1 MLINYDILL
10 LVVSTIAA
18 SACLFI
24 SFGLIDRLSRAKQKT
39 NSISLIFGSI
49 TLGLAL
55 LANHLI
61 ILLSA
66 NIGAPTEPSWALFN
80 ACLFAIGIGVSFIY
94 LTILPNP
101 SKWNMLLGGVISG
114 LCNLGL
120 FYTSRV
126 AISGVDNVF
135 MNLQMT
141 IVATIVSIAII
152 TISLSL
158 FQWIKNYAGSYR
170 SIAKVSAAV
179 IIALGV
185 LCIHFVF
192 NAAFSDHASSTLSTA
207 QKVTPANFKITAIAI
222 ALGMICLILIAFVLV
237 LLYEKQGKMLLN
249 FRLFSSEDAVS
260 KAEQFSL
267 QDSLTKLPNR
277 RAFESH
283 LQSAKKRVTRNGK
296 SFALAYI
303 DLDYF
308 KPINDNYGHH
318 VGDSVLKI
326 TAERLNRAVR
336 GCDFVARIG
345 GDEFVA
351 VIEEIE
357 DEEDVTPIAER
368 IVTSIK
374 EAYFIDH
381 LTVELS
387 CSMGIAVYP
396 QNGDVDKL
404 LVCADAAMYKAK
416 DQGKNQFRFYDTEI
430 ENANDLMLNMQS
442 DLCLAVENNQFSLS
456 YLPKIACN
464 TLTAIGAEALIRWQH
479 PTKGEILPNDF
490 LPAAEHFGLIQEIN
504 SWVINECCQM
514 LAEAKE
520 SGLELNVSINL
531 SSQQFQDPG
540 LVRKITQKLEDYRLS
555 PSSISFEIKE
565 TIAINNQKQFK
576 LLLDKFK
583 SAGIKV
589 ILDDFGLLPMS
600 LTYLLDLNI
609 DEVKIDKSFIA
620 TVNNDKGSHALV
632 DAIFKLTHALGFEA
646 TAEGIETEAQ
656 QETIIDLGCDY
667 MQGYLFSRPIA
678 KAALFALYRKLE
690 FKQLQ
695 IDFNNP
701 LLPKLKK
708 P

>member
-18 SACLFI
+18 SATIFI

-39 NSISLIFGSI
+39 NGIALIFGSI

-61 ILLSA
+61 VLLSA
-66 NIGAPTEPSWALFN
+66 NVGAPTNLSWALFN
-80 ACLFAIGIGVSFIY
+80 AFLFATGIAVSFVY

-101 SKWNMLLGGVISG
+101 TRPHILLGGFISG
-114 LCNLGL
+114 LCDLGL
-120 FYTSRV
+120 FYTSR
-126 AISGVDNVF
+126 ASISGVDNVS

-141 IVATIVSIAII
+141 VVATIASVAMI
-152 TISLSL
+152 TMSLSL
-158 FQWIKNYAGSYR
+158 FQWIKNYAGSHR
-170 SIAKVSAAV
+170 SIAKMSAAV
-179 IIALGV
+179 LIALGV

-192 NAAFSDHASSTLSTA
+192 NAAFIDDASNPLDMG
-207 QKVTPANFKITAIAI
+207 QKIAPANFKITAIAI

-237 LLYEKQGKMLLN
+237 LLYEKQGKKLFN
-249 FRLFSSEDAVS
+249 FSLFSSEEALT

-283 LQSAKKRVTRNGK
+283 LQTAKKRATRNGK

-318 VGDSVLKI
+318 VGDSVLEI

-357 DEEDVTPIAER
+357 DEEDIIPIAER

-387 CSMGIAVYP
+387 CSLGIAIYP

-442 DLCLAVENNQFSLS
+442 DLCLAVENKEFSLT

-464 TLTAIGAEALIRWQH
+464 SLTAVGAEALIRWQH

-490 LPAAEHFGLIQEIN
+490 LPAAEHFGLIQDIN
-504 SWVINECCQM
+504 GWVIDECCDM
-514 LAEAKE
+514 LAQAKKE
-520 SGLELNVSINL
+520 GLELNVSINL
-531 SSQQFQDPG
+531 SSQQFQDPS
-540 LVRKITQKLEDYRLS
+540 LVKKITQKLEDYQLS

-576 LLLDKFK
+576 TLLDKFK
-583 SAGIKV
+583 SAGIRV

-609 DEVKIDKSFIA
+609 DEVKIDRSFIS

-656 QETIIDLGCDY
+656 QETIIELGCDY
-667 MQGYLFSRPIA
+667 MQGYLFSKPLK
-678 KAALFALYRKLE
+678 KADLFELYRNLQ

-695 IDFNNP
+695 IDFNKP
-701 LLPKLKK
+701 LPRIKK

>member
-1 MLINYDILL
+1 MLINYDTYLL
-10 LVVSTIAA
+10 AISTIAA
-18 SACLFI
+18 SASIFI
-24 SFGLIDRLSRAKQKT
+24 SFGLVERLARAAHKV
-39 NSISLIFGSI
+39 NGL
-49 TLGLAL
+49 TLVSMSVAL
-55 LANHLI
+55 GIGILANHLI

-66 NIGAPTEPSWALFN
+66 NIGAPTGASWALLN
-80 ACLFAIGIGVSFIY
+80 ASLFAIGIAVGFIY
-94 LTILPNP
+94 LSLLPNP
-101 SKWNMLLGGVISG
+101 SKLNIFIGSFISG
-114 LCNLGL
+114 LCDLGL
-120 FYTSRV
+120 FYTSHV
-126 AISGVDNVF
+126 AINGVDNVY
-135 MNLQMT
+135 MNPLMAS
-141 IVATIVSIAII
+141 VATLISIAVI
-152 TISLSL
+152 TMSLSL
-158 FQWIKNYAGSYR
+158 FQWTKNYMGSHR
-170 SIAKVSAAV
+170 VIAKITSA
-179 IIALGV
+179 IMISLGV

-192 NAAFSDHASSTLSTA
+192 NAAFSDYSLTTFSTA
-207 QKVTPANFKITAIAI
+207 QNTTPSNFKITAIAI

-237 LLYEKQGKMLLN
+237 LLHEKQGKKLFN
-249 FRLFSSEDAVS
+249 FTLFSTESTLT

-267 QDSLTKLPNR
+267 EDSLTKLPNR
-277 RAFESH
+277 RAFDAH
-283 LQSAKKRVTRNGK
+283 LQSAKKRAVRSRQ

-357 DEEDVTPIAER
+357 NEEDVVPIAER
-368 IVTSIK
+368 IVNSIK

-387 CSMGIAVYP
+387 CSLGIAIYP
-396 QNGDVDKL
+396 KNGDVDKL

-416 DQGKNQFRFYDTEI
+416 DQGKNQFRFYDIEI

-442 DLCLAVENNQFSLS
+442 DLCLAVENKEFSLT

-464 TLTAIGAEALIRWQH
+464 TLTATGAEALIRWQH
-479 PTKGEILPNDF
+479 PSKGEIMPNDF
-490 LPAAEHFGLIQEIN
+490 LPAAEHFGLIHEIN
-504 SWVINECCQM
+504 GWVIDECCNM
-514 LAEAKE
+514 LAEAKKN
-520 SGLELNVSINL
+520 GLELNVSINL

-540 LVRKITQKLEDYRLS
+540 LVKKITQKLEDYQLS

-576 LLLDKFK
+576 SLLDKFK
-583 SAGIKV
+583 SAGIRV

-609 DEVKIDKSFIA
+609 DEVKIDRSFISS
-620 TVNNDKGSHALV
+620 VNNDKGSHALV

-656 QETIIDLGCDY
+656 QETIIELGCDY
-667 MQGYLFSRPIA
+667 MQGYLFSKPIE
-678 KAALFALYRKLE
+678 KAALFELYRKLQ

-695 IDFNNP
+695 IDFNKP
-701 LLPKLKK
+701 LPRVKK

>member
-1 MLINYDILL
+1 MLINYDTLL

-24 SFGLIDRLSRAKQKT
+24 GFGLLERLARATHKVNGLT
-39 NSISLIFGSI
+39 LVFLSIA
-49 TLGLAL
+49 LGVGV

-61 ILLSA
+61 LLLSA
-66 NIGAPTEPSWALFN
+66 NVGAPTQPSWALLN
-80 ACLFAIGIGVSFIY
+80 ASLFAIGIAVVFVY

-101 SKWNMLLGGVISG
+101 SKHNILLGGFIGG
-114 LCNLGL
+114 LCDLGL
-120 FYTSRV
+120 FYTSHI
-126 AISGVDNVF
+126 AIDGIENVHL
-135 MNLQMT
+135 NSMT
-141 IVATIVSIAII
+141 TVVATIVAMAVI
-152 TISLSL
+152 TMSLLL
-158 FQWIKNYAGSYR
+158 FQWVKNYAGSHR
-170 SIAKVSAAV
+170 IFTKISAGV
-179 IIALGV
+179 MIALGI

-192 NAAFSDHASSTLSTA
+192 NAAFSEYAQSTFSA
-207 QKVTPANFKITAIAI
+207 AKNITPSNFKITAIAI
-222 ALGMICLILIAFVLV
+222 ALGMVCLILIAFVFV
-237 LLYEKQGKMLLN
+237 LLYEKQGKKL
-249 FRLFSSEDAVS
+249 FSFSLFSSEVPLS

-267 QDSLTKLPNR
+267 EDSLTKLPNR
-277 RAFESH
+277 RAFDAH
-283 LQSAKKRVTRNGK
+283 LQSAKKRAVRSGQ

-357 DEEDVTPIAER
+357 NEEDVIPIAER
-368 IVTSIK
+368 IVNSIK

-387 CSMGIAVYP
+387 CSLGIAIYP
-396 QNGDVDKL
+396 KNGDVDKL

-442 DLCLAVENNQFSLS
+442 DLCLAVENKEFNLT

-464 TLTAIGAEALIRWQH
+464 SLTAIGAEALIRWQH
-479 PTKGEILPNDF
+479 PTKGEIMPNDF
-490 LPAAEHFGLIQEIN
+490 LPAAEHFGLIQDIN
-504 SWVINECCQM
+504 SWVIEECCGM
-514 LAEAKE
+514 LAEAKKN
-520 SGLELNVSINL
+520 GLELNVSINL
-531 SSQQFQDPG
+531 SSQQFQDPS
-540 LVRKITQKLEDYRLS
+540 LVKKITQKLEDYQLS

-576 LLLDKFK
+576 TLLDKFK
-583 SAGIKV
+583 SAGIRV

-609 DEVKIDKSFIA
+609 DEVKIDRSFIS

-656 QETIIDLGCDY
+656 QDTIIELGCDY
-667 MQGYLFSRPIA
+667 MQGYLFSKPIER
-678 KAALFALYRKLE
+678 AALFELYRKLQ

-695 IDFNNP
+695 IDFNKP
-701 LLPKLKK
+701 LPRIKK

>member
-1 MLINYDILL
+1 MS
-10 LVVSTIAA
+10 VA
-18 SACLFI
+18 
-24 SFGLIDRLSRAKQKT
+24 
-39 NSISLIFGSI
+39 
-49 TLGLAL
+49 LGIGV

-66 NIGAPTEPSWALFN
+66 NIGAPTEASWALLN
-80 ACLFAIGIGVSFIY
+80 ASLFAIGIAVAFIY
-94 LTILPNP
+94 LSILSNP
-101 SKWNMLLGGVISG
+101 SKLNIFVGGFISG
-114 LCNLGL
+114 LCDLGL
-120 FYTSRV
+120 FYTSHV
-126 AISGVDNVF
+126 AINGIDNVY
-135 MNLQMT
+135 MNPLMT

-152 TISLSL
+152 TMSLLL
-158 FQWIKNYAGSYR
+158 FQWIKNYIGSHR
-170 SIAKVSAAV
+170 VIAKITSA
-179 IIALGV
+179 IMISLGI

-192 NAAFSDHASSTLSTA
+192 NAAFSDYSSSTFSAA
-207 QKVTPANFKITAIAI
+207 QNITPSNFKITAIAI

-237 LLYEKQGKMLLN
+237 LLHEKQGKKLFN
-249 FRLFSSEDAVS
+249 FTLFSSEPTLT
-260 KAEQFSL
+260 KAAQYSL
-267 QDSLTKLPNR
+267 EDSLTKLPNR
-277 RAFESH
+277 RAFDAH
-283 LQSAKKRVTRNGK
+283 LQSAKKRALRSGQ

-357 DEEDVTPIAER
+357 NEEDVVPIAER
-368 IVTSIK
+368 IVSSIK

-387 CSMGIAVYP
+387 CSLGIALYP
-396 QNGDVDKL
+396 KNGDVDKL

-416 DQGKNQFRFYDTEI
+416 DQGKNQFRFYDSEI
-430 ENANDLMLNMQS
+430 ENANDLMLNLQS
-442 DLCLAVENNQFSLS
+442 DLCLAVENNQFSLT
-456 YLPKIACN
+456 YLPKISCN

-490 LPAAEHFGLIQEIN
+490 LPAAEHFGLIQDIN

-514 LAEAKE
+514 LAEAKDN
-520 SGLELNVSINL
+520 GLDLNVSINL
-531 SSQQFQDPG
+531 SSQQFQDPA
-540 LVRKITQKLEDYRLS
+540 LVKKITQKLEDYQLS

-565 TIAINNQKQFK
+565 TIAVNNQKQFK

-632 DAIFKLTHALGFEA
+632 DAIFKLTHALGFKA

-656 QETIIDLGCDY
+656 QDTIIDLGCDY
-667 MQGYLFSRPIA
+667 MQGYLFSKPIG
-678 KAALFALYRKLE
+678 KNALFDLYRKLQ

-695 IDFNNP
+695 IDFNKP
-701 LLPKLKK
+701 LPRIKK
-708 P
+708 S

>member
-18 SACLFI
+18 SASLFI
-24 SFGLIDRLSRAKQKT
+24 GFGLMERLPRTANK
-39 NSISLIFGSI
+39 ISSL
-49 TLGLAL
+49 TLVSMSVAL
-55 LANHLI
+55 GIGVLANHLI

-66 NIGAPTEPSWALFN
+66 NIGAPTEASWALLN
-80 ACLFAIGIGVSFIY
+80 ASLFAIGIAVAFIY
-94 LTILPNP
+94 LSILSNP
-101 SKWNMLLGGVISG
+101 SKLNIFVGGFISG
-114 LCNLGL
+114 LCDLGL
-120 FYTSRV
+120 FYTSHV
-126 AISGVDNVF
+126 AINGIDNVY
-135 MNLQMT
+135 MNPLMT

-152 TISLSL
+152 TMSLLL
-158 FQWIKNYAGSYR
+158 FQWIKNYIGSHR
-170 SIAKVSAAV
+170 VIAKITSA
-179 IIALGV
+179 IMISLGI

-192 NAAFSDHASSTLSTA
+192 NAAFSDYSSATFSAA
-207 QKVTPANFKITAIAI
+207 QNITPSNFKITAIAI

-237 LLYEKQGKMLLN
+237 LLHEKQGKKLFN
-249 FRLFSSEDAVS
+249 FTLFSSEPTLT
-260 KAEQFSL
+260 KAAQYSL
-267 QDSLTKLPNR
+267 EDSLTKLPNR
-277 RAFESH
+277 RAFDAH
-283 LQSAKKRVTRNGK
+283 LQSAKKRALRSGQ

-357 DEEDVTPIAER
+357 NEEDVVPIAER
-368 IVTSIK
+368 IVSSIK

-387 CSMGIAVYP
+387 CSLGIALYP
-396 QNGDVDKL
+396 KNGDVDKL

-416 DQGKNQFRFYDTEI
+416 DQGKNQFRFYDSEI
-430 ENANDLMLNMQS
+430 ENANDLMLNLQS
-442 DLCLAVENNQFSLS
+442 DLCLAVENNQFSLT
-456 YLPKIACN
+456 YLPKISCN

-490 LPAAEHFGLIQEIN
+490 LPAAEHFGLIQDIN

-514 LAEAKE
+514 LAEAKDN
-520 SGLELNVSINL
+520 GLDLNVSINL
-531 SSQQFQDPG
+531 SSQQFQDPA
-540 LVRKITQKLEDYRLS
+540 LVKKITQKLEDYQLS

-565 TIAINNQKQFK
+565 TIAVNNQKQFK

-656 QETIIDLGCDY
+656 QDTIIDLGCDY
-667 MQGYLFSRPIA
+667 MQGYLFSKPIG
-678 KAALFALYRKLE
+678 KNALFDLYRKLQ

-695 IDFNNP
+695 IDFNKP
-701 LLPKLKK
+701 LPRIKK
-708 P
+708 S

>member
-18 SACLFI
+18 SASLFI
-24 SFGLIDRLSRAKQKT
+24 AFGLMDRLSRAAQKV
-39 NSISLIFGSI
+39 NRLSLVAMAIA
-49 TLGLAL
+49 LGIGV

-66 NIGAPTEPSWALFN
+66 NIGAPTELSWALLN
-80 ACLFAIGIGVSFIY
+80 ACLFATGIAISFVY

-101 SKWNMLLGGVISG
+101 NRVNILLGGCISG
-114 LCNLGL
+114 LCDLGL
-120 FYTSRV
+120 FYTSHI
-126 AISGVDNVF
+126 AINGADNVF
-135 MNLQMT
+135 MNPLT
-141 IVATIVSIAII
+141 TAVATVVSMAII
-152 TISLSL
+152 TMSLSL
-158 FQWIKNYAGSYR
+158 FQWIKNYTGSNR
-170 SIAKVSAAV
+170 NIAKISAA
-179 IIALGV
+179 ILIAVGI

-192 NAAFSDHASSTLSTA
+192 NMAFSDHASSAFSSA
-207 QKVTPANFKITAIAI
+207 HNVTSSNFKITAIAI
-222 ALGMICLILIAFVLV
+222 ALGMVCLILIAFVLV
-237 LLYEKQGKMLLN
+237 LLYEKQGKKL
-249 FRLFSSEDAVS
+249 FSFSLFSSNTNLAQ
-260 KAEQFSL
+260 AEQFSL
-267 QDSLTKLPNR
+267 EDSLTKLPNR

-283 LQSAKKRVTRNGK
+283 LQSAKKRAIRNGK

-318 VGDSVLKI
+318 VGDGVLKI

-357 DEEDVTPIAER
+357 NEEDVVPIAER

-387 CSMGIAVYP
+387 CSLGIAIYP
-396 QNGDVDKL
+396 KNGDVDKL

-442 DLCLAVENNQFSLS
+442 DLCLAVENREFSLT

-504 SWVINECCQM
+504 SWVIDECCDM

-520 SGLELNVSINL
+520 NGLELNVSINL

-540 LVRKITQKLEDYRLS
+540 LVKKITQKLEDYQLS
-555 PSSISFEIKE
+555 PSCISFEIKE

-583 SAGIKV
+583 SAGIRV

-667 MQGYLFSRPIA
+667 MQGYLFSKPIK
-678 KAALFALYRKLE
+678 KAALFDLYRKLQ

-701 LLPKLKK
+701 LPKIKK